1 MDIEELGRAKAQMQA
16 ALDQQPGWSSG
27 SQGCGTAQGG
37 GLGNYQVGQ
46 QHVCP
51 ACGYCPCCGRK
62 NAVPVPSYPQWPGY
76 PSPYDPIPFWPPYT
90 PTYTCG
96 TQVCNG
102 PQVQS
107 YN

>member
-1 MDIEELGRAKAQMQA
+1 MTLE
-16 ALDQQPGWSSG
+16 P
-27 SQGCGTAQGG
+27 
-37 GLGNYQVGQ
+37 LGNYQSGQ

-62 NAVPVPSYPQWPGY
+62 NAVPVPSYPPWPGC
-76 PSPYDPIPFWPPYT
+76 PSPYDPIPFWVPYN
-90 PTYTCG
+90 PVYTTG
-96 TQVCNG
+96 GCNTFEG